1 MTVDSKKTINRISVI
16 FQSVVLASCLLFA
29 SCATPPGQIIGDTV
43 CECLRKTGGDRA
55 KIKVCMGKFQSEV
68 KAELERQN
76 LPEGTQNEE
85 AARAMS
91 IMRLCMRAV
100 SGWDTLRQQPPM
112 MPALPLPQ
120 SNTAPADTIK

>member
-1 MTVDSKKTINRISVI
+1 MKINKITTV
-16 FQSVVLASCLLFA
+16 FQSFFITACLLCA

-55 KIKVCMGKFQSEV
+55 KIKVCMTKFQSDI
-68 KAELERQN
+68 KAEGIRQN
-76 LPEGTQNEE
+76 LPEGTDNEE

-100 SGWDTLRQQPPM
+100 SGWDTLRPQPPM
-112 MPALPLPQ
+112 MPTPPLPH
-120 SNTAPADTIK
+120 SNTLPADTLK